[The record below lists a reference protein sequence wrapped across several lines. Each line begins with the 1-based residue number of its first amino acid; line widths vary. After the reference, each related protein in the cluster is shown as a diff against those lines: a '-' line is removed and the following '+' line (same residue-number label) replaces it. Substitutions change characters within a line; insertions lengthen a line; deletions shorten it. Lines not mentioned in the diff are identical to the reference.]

1 VTLPVIAA
9 LRAADPAERDV
20 ITEAITQGQ
29 LDGLDEIVAIVH
41 RRGGLEV
48 ARQAASGE
56 AQRAIDALDV
66 LPDNA
71 HRSALLQLA
80 ADLLRR
86 RH

>member
-1 VTLPVIAA
+1 
-9 LRAADPAERDV
+9 
-20 ITEAITQGQ
+20 
-29 LDGLDEIVAIVH
+29 
-41 RRGGLEV
+41 V

-66 LPDNA
+66 MPDNA